1 MTAVIALLLVLGSL
15 SGCAGDTM
23 LNVRNALPEASA
35 SPAYVV
41 QLQNWEDSVQNA
53 EGETIVEYDCQVP
66 VLSVV
71 NGEGQPASGK
81 SPEERMALERAAV
94 FNAQFDQWR
103 EVSGNMDVLADNA
116 EVFKEA
122 FGFSAVMSEKLSC
135 SVYQSE
141 HFISVSG
148 VYLSYTGGL
157 HSNTMLMS
165 WNFDLET
172 GSFFDP
178 QLLGSKTDLQTAVYD
193 ELVRQSQTIAAE
205 HSQSPDEFFWPD
217 YTGILENWSSYAV
230 SFDDS
235 GMTVGFSP
243 YELACYAAGP
253 QQFHIPYDV
262 LLPHLDRDACLFL
275 GIDKHTS

>member
-23 LNVRNALPEASA
+23 LNVRNALPDAGIG
-35 SPAYVV
+35 PVYVV
-41 QLQNWEDSVQNA
+41 QLQNWVDSVQNP

-66 VLSVV
+66 GLSVV
-71 NGEGQPASGK
+71 DGDGLPASGK
-81 SPEERMALERAAV
+81 SPEERLALERAAV

-103 EVSGNMDVLADNA
+103 EVGGNMDVLAEDA
-116 EVFKEA
+116 EMFKEA
-122 FGFSAVMSEKLSC
+122 FGFSAVMSETLSC
-135 SVYQSE
+135 SVYQSD

-178 QLLGSKTDLQTAVYD
+178 QLLGSKSDLQTAVYD
-193 ELVRQSQTIAAE
+193 ELVRQAESVAAE
-205 HSQSPDEFFWPD
+205 HQLSPEAFFWPD
-217 YTGILENWSSYAV
+217 YTDILQNWSSYAV
-230 SFDDS
+230 SFDHS

-253 QQFHIPYDV
+253 QKFHIPYDV

-275 GIDKHTS
+275 GISAETA